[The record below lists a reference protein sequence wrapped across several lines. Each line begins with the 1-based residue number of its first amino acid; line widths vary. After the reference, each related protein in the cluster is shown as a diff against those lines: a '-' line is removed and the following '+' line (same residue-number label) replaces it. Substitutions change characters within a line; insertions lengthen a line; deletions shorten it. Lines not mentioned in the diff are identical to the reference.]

1 MNSDAGPDKQRQRAP
16 SQRSLQT
23 RARILDA
30 AERLF
35 AERGFDGTSMRDIAV
50 EAQVQV
56 GLVSHHA
63 GNKAA
68 LFHVVVARRA
78 DELSRRRL
86 EALAGRRA
94 VGDLDVP
101 AIMEC
106 FLLPYLELA
115 RTGGAQWMAY
125 ARLVAYVSA
134 DTRWR
139 SLAMVC
145 FDPVAQQFVDEIAAL
160 YPRVS
165 KRRVSAGFTY
175 SVAALLA
182 QVTSAWR
189 IEALGGEGPRL
200 RSPDDKVLLTF
211 CVAGMEATLK

>member
-1 MNSDAGPDKQRQRAP
+1 MNSDAGPEKQRQRAP
-16 SQRSLQT
+16 SQRSLET

-78 DELSRRRL
+78 DELSGRRL
-86 EALAGRRA
+86 DALAARKAEGNLDLAA
-94 VGDLDVP
+94 VM
-101 AIMEC
+101 AC
-106 FLLPYLELA
+106 FLRPYLELA

-145 FDPVAQQFVDEIAAL
+145 FDPTAQQFVDEISAL

-182 QVTSAWR
+182 QVTSGWR
-189 IEALGGEGPRL
+189 IEALGGDGPRL
-200 RSPDDKVLLTF
+200 RTPDDTVLLSF
-211 CVAGMEATLK
+211 CVAGMEAAMG

>member
-1 MNSDAGPDKQRQRAP
+1 MNSEAGPEKQRQRAP
-16 SQRSLQT
+16 SLRSLET

-30 AERLF
+30 AELLF
-35 AERGFDGTSMRDIAV
+35 AERGFDGTSMRDIAT
-50 EAQVQV
+50 EAETRV

-78 DELSRRRL
+78 DTLSQQRL
-86 EALAGRRA
+86 ETLAARKAQGK
-94 VGDLDVP
+94 LDMR

-115 RTGGAQWMAY
+115 RSGSPQWMAY

-145 FDPVAQQFVDEIAAL
+145 FDPTAQQFVDEISAL

-165 KRRVSAGFTY
+165 KRRLSAGFTY

-189 IEALGGEGPRL
+189 IEALGGDGPRL
-200 RSPDDKVLLTF
+200 RRPDDDVLLASCT
-211 CVAGMEATLK
+211 AGMESALR